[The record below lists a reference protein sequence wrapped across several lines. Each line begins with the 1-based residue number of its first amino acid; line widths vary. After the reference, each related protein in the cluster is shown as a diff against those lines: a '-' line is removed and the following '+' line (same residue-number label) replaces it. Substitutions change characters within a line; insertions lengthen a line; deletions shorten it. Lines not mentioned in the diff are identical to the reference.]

1 MKAKIITLLLASA
14 LALPAFAQQFKSD
27 VKRAA
32 SSTKF
37 EQKQFGNT
45 TTTPLIT
52 PCAVKKNAP
61 AKVSP
66 GHAIATLK
74 VEDYFHNGGG
84 FQLFFGPER
93 SFSAAQSW
101 EEMIEP
107 VQYSIPVD
115 ADIAYQDGQ
124 AQHFIIEGS
133 ESIEIPAGT
142 YDYFIGYAIPAQ
154 YSYDYLTRQGIKL
167 DAGYEYVF
175 TITDAINIEKI
186 NVGAPEVPTEL
197 VAVPAAT
204 VADVSW
210 NAGEYNE
217 SCNLRYRQY
226 VPTGMTWD
234 FEEESDIEGWSSYD
248 ADGDGYTWY
257 LYTDAVT
264 FGTFLTSAS
273 WDMYAGALSPDNWI
287 ISPEIPMGGTLSM
300 NIWGQD
306 LRFPAEHFA
315 VYLYV
320 GDELHSMDQFVAI
333 SDELVSTGDA
343 STLYEFDLSEYEGVG
358 RIAVRHFNIYD
369 MFRINLDNVTVSFP
383 GVEPFEWITVENAV
397 SPYTLFDLTPETAYE
412 VQVQGVTEL
421 GESEWS
427 KSTIFTT
434 LADDAS
440 AITEVSVNKTDDGA
454 WYNIAGMRLNSRPT
468 ERGIYIHNGKKVI
481 VN

>member
-1 MKAKIITLLLASA
+1 MKAKFITLILVCS
-14 LALPAFAQQFKSD
+14 LALPAFAQQIRSD
-27 VKRAA
+27 VKQTAA
-32 SSTKF
+32 STKF
-37 EQKQFGNT
+37 QQKMFGNT
-45 TTTPLIT
+45 MAAPLIT
-52 PCAVKKNAP
+52 KCAAKKSAP

-66 GHAIATLK
+66 GYAIATLK

-101 EEMIEP
+101 EEMIAP

-124 AQHFIIEGS
+124 AEHFIIEGS

-154 YSYDYLTRQGIKL
+154 NSYDYLTRQGIKL

-186 NVGAPEVPTEL
+186 NVGAPEIPTEL
-197 VAVPAAT
+197 AVEPATTA
-204 VADVSW
+204 ADVSW

-320 GDELHSMDQFVAI
+320 GDDLQSMDQFVAI
-333 SDELVSTGDA
+333 SDELVSTEDA
-343 STLYEFDLSEYEGVG
+343 NALYEFDLSEYEGVG
-358 RIAVRHFNIYD
+358 RFAVRHFNIYD
-369 MFRINLDNVTVSFP
+369 EFRINLDNVTVSFP
-383 GVEPFEWITVENAV
+383 GVEPFEWINVENV
-397 SPYTLFDLTPETAYE
+397 TSPYPLFDLTPETAYE

-427 KSTIFTT
+427 KSAFFTT
-434 LADDAS
+434 LTDGS
-440 AITEVSVNKTDDGA
+440 TAITDVTVNKAEEDT

-468 ERGIYIHNGKKVI
+468 ERGIYIHNGKKVA
-481 VN
+481 VF